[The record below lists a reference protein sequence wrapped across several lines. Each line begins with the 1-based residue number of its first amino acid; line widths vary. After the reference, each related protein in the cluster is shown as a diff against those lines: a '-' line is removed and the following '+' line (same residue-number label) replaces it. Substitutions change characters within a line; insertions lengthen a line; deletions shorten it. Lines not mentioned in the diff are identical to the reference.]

1 MKQKTIIQSLFL
13 LVALLV
19 GNVGSVWGAED
30 DTHDFSQTLSQLLNN
45 NASIAPINIPAQ
57 SYPVKEVIITWEYN
71 KASTY
76 NDAVTMSVSVGG
88 NSWGTQSTGSS
99 VSTKSFSGS
108 SLIGAIAISFTNN
121 TGTGTGHGTFKVTKV
136 TLVEGSIV
144 PAYTITAVSNDESK
158 GTVSGTTTITA
169 SPKDGYRVSKTT
181 PYTITSGTA
190 TISQDGNVFTVTPS
204 SNCTIRINFEEIPSH
219 NVTWN
224 INGDTSIEAYYE
236 DEDITFSSSIEN
248 VEGKVFR
255 GWLGNTIEGTTD
267 EEPEFVTSAT
277 MGTSDITYY
286 AVFATAA
293 EGEEAKTKT
302 QTLQYDTW
310 SYSGTTDDKDTYR
323 LFGEGSY
330 IESSSFNLE
339 KLVQVDVY
347 AGTYGTLA
355 SGKNKVNVTSGS
367 TNWGA
372 ASLSTNNAATKN
384 EITSAVDLSGTGTIR
399 IVAGGGNGTNTGIRI
414 SKVEIYTMEPTYTY
428 SAYCT
433 TFAAR
438 TPVNLTSFTATS
450 TDLIVGG
457 TSTTSVANDQV
468 GWSAAYTYASDDES
482 VATVSNT
489 GVITA
494 VAKGTANITASLNV
508 NPSDAAYREGTIIN
522 KSIEITVHNPE
533 HTVNFYIN
541 GVKDSDDSIEE
552 GDDITFPIVADPAG
566 LKFLGWTTS
575 AINGIQDDAP
585 AVLVN
590 EATMS
595 TSDINYYAVFA
606 EITGVIPASCTE
618 TDLASFTA
626 TDVLIIVG
634 NNGKNYAL
642 PNDGGTSSAPTAVPV
657 TVSGTSITSEI
668 VDKLKWNVTGN
679 NTDGYTFYTNGST
692 TTWLYCTNTNNGVRV
707 GTNTN
712 KTFKYQNNY
721 LYHIGTSRY
730 VGIYNSQDWRC
741 YDGYTENNIAD
752 QTFKFYKYIAASD
765 VYGNWRTT
773 VTVPVTITSAGRAT
787 FSSTNALDF
796 TGADV
801 EAYIAKSTD
810 GSNVTFTSVNVVPA
824 NTGLL
829 VKGNE
834 GTYYIPVT
842 TASTDDVSAN
852 KMESTASAAHNV
864 TSEEYGKA
872 FVFGKKG
879 DEIGFFKAAIGKTI
893 AQGKSYLLFD
903 VAPAKDV
910 EFIDIIY
917 DNETE
922 EQSET
927 TSISDELRAKSE
939 DTPAYNLAGQKVG
952 KDYKGI
958 VVING
963 HKVIRK

>member
-1 MKQKTIIQSLFL
+1 MKKLNVLTRMLL

-19 GNVGSVWGAED
+19 GSVSAWGA
-30 DTHDFSQTLSQLLNN
+30 
-45 NASIAPINIPAQ
+45 
-57 SYPVKEVIITWEYN
+57 
-71 KASTY
+71 
-76 NDAVTMSVSVGG
+76 
-88 NSWGTQSTGSS
+88 
-99 VSTKSFSGS
+99 
-108 SLIGAIAISFTNN
+108 
-121 TGTGTGHGTFKVTKV
+121 
-136 TLVEGSIV
+136 
-144 PAYTITAVSNDESK
+144 DE
-158 GTVSGTTTITA
+158 T
-169 SPKDGYRVSKTT
+169 
-181 PYTITSGTA
+181 
-190 TISQDGNVFTVTPS
+190 
-204 SNCTIRINFEEIPSH
+204 
-219 NVTWN
+219 
-224 INGDTSIEAYYE
+224 
-236 DEDITFSSSIEN
+236 ITFSSLGLTNGEQYTSFDGSDYDLNFSLEFGSGTNDGKYYNTGAAIRVYSGGHMTVSSSKTIKKIELTFGSGDGSNAITTN
-248 VEGKVFR
+248 V
-255 GWLGNTIEGTTD
+255 GTYNN
-267 EEPEFVTSAT
+267 
-277 MGTSDITYY
+277 G
-286 AVFATAA
+286 
-293 EGEEAKTKT
+293 
-302 QTLQYDTW
+302 TW
-310 SYSGTTDDKDTYR
+310 SGESKSVTFNVGGSSGHRRIASVAVTY
-323 LFGEGSY
+323 
-330 IESSSFNLE
+330 
-339 KLVQVDVY
+339 
-347 AGTYGTLA
+347 
-355 SGKNKVNVTSGS
+355 KNDN
-367 TNWGA
+367 
-372 ASLSTNNAATKN
+372 
-384 EITSAVDLSGTGTIR
+384 
-399 IVAGGGNGTNTGIRI
+399 
-414 SKVEIYTMEPTYTY
+414 
-428 SAYCT
+428 
-433 TFAAR
+433 R
-438 TPVNLTSFTATS
+438 TAVNLTSFTAAKT
-450 TDLIVGG
+450 TLLKGEEVA
-457 TSTTSVANDQV
+457 TSVSNDQD
-468 GWSAAYTYASDDES
+468 GWTAAYTYSSDDES

-522 KSIEITVHNPE
+522 KSIKITVHNPE

-595 TSDINYYAVFA
+595 TSDISYYAAFA
-606 EITGVIPASCTE
+606 EITGAIPASCIE
-618 TDLASFTA
+618 TDLANFTA

-741 YDGYTENNIAD
+741 YDGYTGNNIAD
-752 QTFKFYKYIAASD
+752 QTFKFYKYIAASE

-773 VTVPVTITSAGRAT
+773 VTVPVAITSAGRAT

-852 KMESTASAAHNV
+852 KMVSTASAAHNV
-864 TSEEYGKA
+864 TSDEYGKA
-872 FVFGKKG
+872 FVFGKKSY
-879 DEIGFFKAAIGKTI
+879 EIGFFKAAVGKTV

-903 VAPAKDV
+903 TAPAKDV